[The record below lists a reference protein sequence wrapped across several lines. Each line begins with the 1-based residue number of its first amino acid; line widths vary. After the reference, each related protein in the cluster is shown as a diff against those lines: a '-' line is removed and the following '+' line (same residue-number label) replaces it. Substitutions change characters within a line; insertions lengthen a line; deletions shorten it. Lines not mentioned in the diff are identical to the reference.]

1 MRRFEKIRATVN
13 AVIADIGAKSAAPRV
28 ESVLSRILLIE
39 DEERISR
46 VLQLELEHEGY
57 EVHMASDGRT
67 GLHEALSN
75 PNWELILLDIMLPE
89 MSGLE
94 VLRRIRQV
102 NAVLP
107 IILLTAR
114 DAVPDRVS
122 GLDQGANDYITKPFA
137 IEELLARIRSL
148 LRHKSLQEQPSTPHL
163 MKIDDLTMDLKSR
176 AVIREGTSIELTP
189 TEFDLLRYL
198 IQHQDEVM
206 SREQIIS
213 EVWGYDFV
221 GDTNVVDVYIRYLRQ
236 KVDKPF
242 ASKLI
247 QTIRGIGYML
257 KYESGN
263 KEAEESGEIALA
275 KDEKNPL

>member
-1 MRRFEKIRATVN
+1 M
-13 AVIADIGAKSAAPRV
+13 
-28 ESVLSRILLIE
+28 SRILLIE
-39 DEERISR
+39 DEERIAR
-46 VLQLELEHEGY
+46 VLKLELEHEGY
-57 EVHMASDGRT
+57 EVRTETDGRS
-67 GLHEALSN
+67 GLSAAMSEPEWDLV
-75 PNWELILLDIMLPE
+75 LLDIMLPE

-102 NAVLP
+102 HAALP

-148 LRHKSLQEQPSTPHL
+148 LRHTNAQALPTEQPHQL
-163 MKIDDLTMDLKSR
+163 KIDELTMDLKSR
-176 AVIREGTSIELTP
+176 AVSREGTAIDLTP
-189 TEFDLLRYL
+189 TEFDLLRFL
-198 IQHQDEVM
+198 ITHKDEVM

-242 ASKLI
+242 SSKLI
-247 QTIRGIGYML
+247 QTIRGIGYMI
-257 KYESGN
+257 KYDLE
-263 KEAEESGEIALA
+263 EAAGQDLNRDGQPPS
-275 KDEKNPL
+275 

>member
-1 MRRFEKIRATVN
+1 M
-13 AVIADIGAKSAAPRV
+13 
-28 ESVLSRILLIE
+28 SRILLIE
-39 DEERISR
+39 DEERIAR

-57 EVHMASDGRT
+57 QVHVESDGRS
-67 GLHEALSN
+67 GLEAALAETD
-75 PNWELILLDIMLPE
+75 WELVLLDIMLPE

-102 NAVLP
+102 NAALP

-122 GLDQGANDYITKPFA
+122 GLDQGANDYVTKPFA

-148 LRHKSLQEQPSTPHL
+148 LRQKNIQEQPAEQHV
-163 MKIDDLTMDLKSR
+163 MKADDLTMDLKSR
-176 AVIREGTSIELTP
+176 AVIRDGKPIELTP
-189 TEFDLLRYL
+189 TEFDLLRFL
-198 IQHQDEVM
+198 IQHKDEVM
-206 SREQIIS
+206 SREQIIT

-242 ASKLI
+242 GTKLI
-247 QTIRGIGYML
+247 QTIRGVGYML
-257 KYESGN
+257 KYESSDKDN
-263 KEAEESGEIALA
+263 EENDPTDS
-275 KDEKNPL
+275 KDEQTSI

>member
-1 MRRFEKIRATVN
+1 M
-13 AVIADIGAKSAAPRV
+13 
-28 ESVLSRILLIE
+28 SRILLIE
-39 DEERISR
+39 DEDRIAR

-57 EVHMASDGRT
+57 QVHIETDGRS
-67 GLHEALSN
+67 GLHAALTEADWALV
-75 PNWELILLDIMLPE
+75 LLDIMLPE

-102 NAVLP
+102 DALLP

-122 GLDQGANDYITKPFA
+122 GLDQGANDYVTKPFA
-137 IEELLARIRSL
+137 IEELLARVRRL
-148 LRHKSLQEQPSTPHL
+148 LRERDLQEQPADSNNL
-163 MKIDDLTMDLKSR
+163 KIDDLTMDLKSR
-176 AVIREGTSIELTP
+176 AVVREGKPIELTP
-189 TEFDLLRYL
+189 TEFDLLRFL

-236 KVDKPF
+236 KIDKPF
-242 ASKLI
+242 SCKLI
-247 QTIRGIGYML
+247 QTIRGVGYML
-257 KYESGN
+257 KCESVN
-263 KEAEESGEIALA
+263 KEDPPAEAPAPAKGETSSR
-275 KDEKNPL
+275 

>member
-1 MRRFEKIRATVN
+1 M
-13 AVIADIGAKSAAPRV
+13 
-28 ESVLSRILLIE
+28 SRILLIE
-39 DEERISR
+39 DEDRIAR

-57 EVHMASDGRT
+57 QVHIETDGRS
-67 GLHEALSN
+67 GLHAALTESD
-75 PNWELILLDIMLPE
+75 WALVLLDIMLPE

-102 NAVLP
+102 DALLP

-122 GLDQGANDYITKPFA
+122 GLDQGANDYVTKPFA
-137 IEELLARIRSL
+137 IEELLARVRRL
-148 LRHKSLQEQPSTPHL
+148 LRERELQEQPVDANVL
-163 MKIDDLTMDLKSR
+163 KIDDLTMDLKSR
-176 AVIREGTSIELTP
+176 AVVREGKPIELTP
-189 TEFDLLRYL
+189 TEFDLLRFL

-236 KVDKPF
+236 KIDKPF
-242 ASKLI
+242 SCKLI
-247 QTIRGIGYML
+247 QTIRGVGYML
-257 KYESGN
+257 KCESLN
-263 KEAEESGEIALA
+263 KEDPDAEGTAPAKGETTQR
-275 KDEKNPL
+275 

>member
-1 MRRFEKIRATVN
+1 M
-13 AVIADIGAKSAAPRV
+13 
-28 ESVLSRILLIE
+28 SRILLIE
-39 DEERISR
+39 DEERIAR

-57 EVHMASDGRT
+57 EVHTRADGRS
-67 GLHEALSN
+67 GLNAALNESED
-75 PNWELILLDIMLPE
+75 WELILLDVMLPE
-89 MSGLE
+89 LSGLE

-102 NAVLP
+102 NSTVP

-122 GLDQGANDYITKPFA
+122 GLDQGANDYVTKPFA
-137 IEELLARIRSL
+137 TIELLARIRSL
-148 LRHKSLQEQPSTPHL
+148 LRQRSLQDQPVEQPHL
-163 MKIDDLTMDLKSR
+163 LKVDGLSMDLKSR
-176 AVIREGTSIELTP
+176 AVTREGTPIELTP
-189 TEFDLLRYL
+189 TEFDLLRFL

-242 ASKLI
+242 PSKLI
-247 QTIRGIGYML
+247 QTIRGIGYLL
-257 KYESGN
+257 KVEPTSS
-263 KEAEESGEIALA
+263 KEADDSIGEAVP
-275 KDEKNPL
+275 KDGQTPS

>member
-1 MRRFEKIRATVN
+1 M
-13 AVIADIGAKSAAPRV
+13 
-28 ESVLSRILLIE
+28 SRILLIE
-39 DEERISR
+39 DEERIAR

-57 EVHMASDGRT
+57 QVYVESDGRSGLEAALT
-67 GLHEALSN
+67 GTD
-75 PNWELILLDIMLPE
+75 WELVLLDIMLPE

-102 NAVLP
+102 NAALP

-122 GLDQGANDYITKPFA
+122 GLDQGANDYVTKPFA

-148 LRHKSLQEQPSTPHL
+148 LRQKNLQEQPAEQHV
-163 MKIDDLTMDLKSR
+163 MKADDLTMDLKSR
-176 AVIREGTSIELTP
+176 AVTREGKPIELTP
-189 TEFDLLRYL
+189 TEFDLLRFL

-206 SREQIIS
+206 SREQIIT

-242 ASKLI
+242 GTKLI
-247 QTIRGIGYML
+247 QTVRGIGYML
-257 KYESGN
+257 KYEPSDQ
-263 KEAEESGEIALA
+263 EDEETNHQPST
-275 KDEKNPL
+275 KDEQSIL

>member
-1 MRRFEKIRATVN
+1 M
-13 AVIADIGAKSAAPRV
+13 
-28 ESVLSRILLIE
+28 SRILLIE
-39 DEERISR
+39 DEERIAR

-57 EVHMASDGRT
+57 KVHMATDGRT
-67 GLHEALSN
+67 GLHAALTE
-75 PNWELILLDIMLPE
+75 PDWELVLLDIMLPE

-102 NAVLP
+102 HASLP

-148 LRHKSLQEQPSTPHL
+148 LRQKSLHEQPTAPNV
-163 MKIDDLTMDLKSR
+163 MKVDELTMDLKSR
-176 AVIREGTSIELTP
+176 AVVRGGKPIELTP
-189 TEFDLLRYL
+189 TEFDLLRFL

-236 KVDKPF
+236 KVDKSFP
-242 ASKLI
+242 SKLI

-257 KYESGN
+257 KYEPTD
-263 KEAEESGEIALA
+263 KEAEESNGTPPSS
-275 KDEKNPL
+275 DEQTSL